1 MRWVLPQL
9 PADTPAPP
17 VAFPGMGA
25 RLSVLRDPAALLVGA
40 LAVHRLTRL
49 AVEDEVTRPLRER
62 ITRWAEGTAERRAA
76 PSVSYFVTC
85 PWCVSVWVAAG
96 WAALTVTAPAVAAPA
111 GAVLAWSSAAG
122 LLSSLE

>member
-1 MRWVLPQL
+1 VK
-9 PADTPAPP
+9 
-17 VAFPGMGA
+17 GS
-25 RLSVLRDPAALLVGA
+25 RLDRFRDPALLAVGA

-49 AVEDEVTRPLRER
+49 VIEDEVTSPVRAR
-62 ITRWAEGTAERRAA
+62 IRRWSDGTAERPAHPA
-76 PSVSYFVTC
+76 VSYFLTC

-96 WAALTVTAPAVAAPA
+96 WATLTATAPAVAAPA